1 MASVESMLQRFSAV
15 VVTGGSS
22 GIGKSFIEHIGK
34 LHPGARICNL
44 SRRAPEGS
52 FAQLK
57 LRHVPCDL
65 ADRLSLEAGI
75 AAVLGFLQEEGAT
88 GPVLLVNNSGFGAYG
103 RFPEASTDHLCS
115 LIDVNV
121 TAVVALTAALLPT
134 LRARGGAIVTVAST
148 AAFQPTAYLA
158 TYGSTKAFV
167 LHWSLALNEELR
179 GTGVHALAVCPG
191 PTATAFFARAGMGEG
206 AVPGGNGQTA
216 DAVVAE
222 ALQALAG
229 GQALVITGWRNWLMA
244 NASSVLPKPISAWLA
259 ARILA
264 RYRLKKT

>member
-1 MASVESMLQRFSAV
+1 MASVEYMLQRFSAV

-22 GIGKSFIEHIGK
+22 GIGKSFIEHIGR
-34 LHPGARICNL
+34 LHPAARICNL
-44 SRRAPEGS
+44 SRRKPLTES
-52 FAQLK
+52 AQLN

-65 ADRLSLEAGI
+65 ADRASLEAGI
-75 AAVLGFLQEEGAT
+75 AAVLGFLQEDGAT
-88 GPVLLVNNSGFGAYG
+88 GPVLLLNNSGFGAYG
-103 RFPEASTDHLCS
+103 RFPEASADHLRS

-121 TAVVALTAALLPT
+121 TAVVTLTAALLPT

-148 AAFQPTAYLA
+148 AAFQPTAYLS

-191 PTATAFFARAGMGEG
+191 PTDTAFFARAGMGEG
-206 AVPGGNGQTA
+206 AVPGGTGQTP
-216 DAVVAE
+216 DAVVGE
-222 ALQALAG
+222 ALQALAR

-264 RYRLKKT
+264 RYRLKQT